1 MLVLWLLD
9 LLLVATVLL
18 VGVTQLV
25 IPLLRSRPIF
35 PILRRDRMLA
45 SEIAEANADLE
56 QARLERELEDKRR
69 AAEELRS
76 EDSDK

>member
-1 MLVLWLLD
+1 MLVLWILD
-9 LLLVATVLL
+9 LLLVATVVI

-25 IPLLRSRPIF
+25 IPLLRGRPIF
-35 PILRRDRMLA
+35 PILRRERMLER
-45 SEIAEANADLE
+45 EIAEANADLE

-69 AAEELRS
+69 AAEALRS